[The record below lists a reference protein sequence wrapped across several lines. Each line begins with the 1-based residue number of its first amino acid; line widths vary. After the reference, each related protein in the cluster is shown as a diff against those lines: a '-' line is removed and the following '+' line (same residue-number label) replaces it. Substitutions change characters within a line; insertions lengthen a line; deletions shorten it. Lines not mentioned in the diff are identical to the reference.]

1 MREIDAAKF
10 KQIVRHG
17 MEHLFRDRETLNR
30 INVFP
35 VADGDTGDNLVHT
48 LKPVY
53 DGMDAW
59 QETRLDE
66 TAGHLAQ
73 AMLLSAKGNSG
84 VIFSQFFFAFAQA
97 MKGLETIGPADFSLA
112 MEKAVRETYAAVADP
127 REGTILTVLRHTAE
141 EFKRLALNGE
151 RYQVIFEKAIIKA
164 REILERTRDML
175 PQMKK
180 AKVVDAGGLGFFL
193 FFKGMS
199 AAMGGRAAGAGDD
212 PDDGADFDRQPLA
225 VDAAELAFCAEWL
238 VRPRPGGAVRPPGPK
253 GAGRR
258 EPGGP
263 SSRPGGAVRSRG
275 QNREFF
281 MELLKSHGDSLLIA
295 GDEELLHLHLH
306 TDDPQAAEAEIAR
319 HGEILSRKV
328 DSLRPADRDRP
339 QLDVALLIDSAVD
352 IPEATE
358 RALDVE
364 VVPLQI
370 LLNGRYLRDRL
381 EIAKEDL
388 YRRMRAEKDLAVK
401 TSQPAPLDFKTA
413 FESALARKRR
423 VLLFSLSSRLS
434 GAFQNALAAVR
445 LLPEADRARVRVVD
459 TLNVS
464 AGSGLLFC
472 RALRL
477 LEAGLDVESAAADV
491 ENRRAR
497 VVSLGYVESLEY
509 AVRGGRLPAA
519 AGWLQR
525 RLGIRPLVAFEK
537 GKLVR
542 KGALLSARNKERKVV
557 RRLLRKLD
565 PRASYSLG
573 VVYTDNPQAAL
584 RLEDELAKSR
594 LKISAMYQ
602 VVGAAV
608 LGAHAGPGTFCLFA
622 LPDPDTES

>member
-1 MREIDAAKF
+1 MSMKEIDATKF
-10 KQIVRHG
+10 KEIMRRG
-17 MEHLFRDRETLNR
+17 MEHLFQDRELLNR

-35 VADGDTGDNLVHT
+35 VADADTGDNLVHT

-53 DGMDAW
+53 DGMDDW

-66 TAGHLAQ
+66 TADRLAQ
-73 AMLLSAKGNSG
+73 AMLRSAKGNSG

-97 MKGLETIGPADFSLA
+97 MRGQEAIGPADFSLA
-112 MEKAVRETYAAVADP
+112 MEKAVRETYASVADP

-141 EFKRLALNGE
+141 EFKRLALSGE

-164 REILERTRDML
+164 KEILEKTRDML

-199 AAMGGRAAGAGDD
+199 VAMGGRASGAAGDVQDAGAG
-212 PDDGADFDRQPLA
+212 FDQQPQA

-238 VRPRPGGAVRPPGPK
+238 VRPRPGGAVRP
-253 GAGRR
+253 
-258 EPGGP
+258 
-263 SSRPGGAVRSRG
+263 RG
-275 QNREFF
+275 QDREFF
-281 MELLKSHGDSLLIA
+281 KELLRSHGDSLLIA
-295 GDEELLHLHLH
+295 GDEGLLHLHLH

-328 DSLRPADRDRP
+328 DSLRPTDKERP
-339 QLDVALLIDSAVD
+339 ELDVAWLIDSAVD

-358 RALDVE
+358 RALGVG

-370 LLNGRYLRDRL
+370 LLNERYLRDRL
-381 EIAKEDL
+381 EIAKEEL

-413 FESALARKRR
+413 FESALARKSR

-445 LLPEADRARVRVVD
+445 LLPEADRARVRIVD

-472 RALRL
+472 RAVRL

-491 ENRRAR
+491 ESRRGQ

-537 GKLVR
+537 GRLVR

-557 RRLLRKLD
+557 RRLLRKLN
-565 PRASYSLG
+565 PHASYSLG
-573 VVYTDNPQAAL
+573 IVYTDNPQAAL

-622 LPDPDTES
+622 LPDPETAV